1 MFKNVASQ
9 KIQVFVFDTSTNAPK
24 TGDAANLTLYVSK
37 DHGAVT
43 VLGDTSAT
51 EMDATNA
58 KGIYVFD
65 LTQAE
70 TNADELTFT
79 GKSTTANV
87 TITPRFISTTP
98 ANFTAQSI
106 DSNGRVDVIKIAGTP
121 QTARDVG
128 ASVLLS
134 SGTGTGQL
142 DFTSGVVKAN
152 TTQLASQTVTAA
164 AGVTFPTSVASPTN
178 ITAATGITV
187 ATNNDKTGYSLLAT
201 TGLGNQTSNITG
213 NLSGSVGSVT
223 GAVGSVTGN
232 VGGSVGSVAA
242 GGISAS
248 SFAANAL
255 TAAALATDAG
265 AEIAVAVMTRMTEVG
280 LTQAAGGSPGD
291 LEFTIDALR
300 YASSRTQ
307 VDVGLAAILSRLPT
321 ALVGG
326 RIDASVGAMQNNT
339 LTSAAI
345 ATDAIGASEL
355 ASDAV
360 TEIAAGVLTRMTE
373 AGLTQSAGG
382 SPGDL
387 EFTQDALR
395 HAATQGQLDAAITA
409 VLARLPAALVGG
421 RMDSSTGAMQA
432 NVLTAAALAADASTE
447 ISASVL
453 TTLRDVG
460 VLELAAG
467 SPGDYRFTTD
477 ALVNAPTSTGGGGSG
492 LDAAGTR
499 AALGMAAANLDAQL
513 ATIAG
518 YVDTEVLAIKSTTDA
533 LFSLLEPATG
543 SPSEYRLTADALQ
556 RSTTVLGLAAGD
568 LDAQFAQVIGAMP
581 SSAALADAVL
591 DEALAGHMI
600 AGSAGRAI
608 FDADKRGARVT
619 LHGAVGAAPAPT
631 TTQFTP
637 SSLDATCSSVNQFL
651 GRVIVFD
658 KDTTTIALQGQAA
671 VVIANNADALPLLTF
686 DALTSAPVAGDT
698 FSIV

>member
-1 MFKNVASQ
+1 MPERIPQSVTKKVVFRAILSTDHVTPATGKTVAITISKNGAA
-9 KIQVFVFDTSTNAPK
+9 FGNPNA
-24 TGDAANLTLYVSK
+24 G
-37 DHGAVT
+37 
-43 VLGDTSAT
+43 
-51 EMDATNA
+51 ATNA
-58 KGIYVFD
+58 TEISSGFYKFD
-65 LTQAE
+65 LDGTDTGTQGPLAWRGAVSGIDDVGDVY
-70 TNADELTFT
+70 TVVSATDQGFPSF
-79 GKSTTANV
+79 STT
-87 TITPRFISTTP
+87 
-98 ANFTAQSI
+98 
-106 DSNGRVDVIKIAGTP
+106 
-121 QTARDVG
+121 
-128 ASVLLS
+128 L
-134 SGTGTGQL
+134 
-142 DFTSGVVKAN
+142 
-152 TTQLASQTVTAA
+152 AA
-164 AGVTFPTSVASPTN
+164 AV
-178 ITAATGITV
+178 
-187 ATNNDKTGYSLLAT
+187 
-201 TGLGNQTSNITG
+201 
-213 NLSGSVGSVT
+213 
-223 GAVGSVTGN
+223 
-232 VGGSVGSVAA
+232 
-242 GGISAS
+242 IS
-248 SFAANAL
+248 
-255 TAAALATDAG
+255 
-265 AEIAVAVMTRMTEVG
+265 RMTEVG
-280 LTQAAGGSPGD
+280 LTQSAGGSPGD
-291 LEFTIDALR
+291 LEFTQDALR

-307 VDVGLAAILSRLPT
+307 VDAGLAAILSRLPT

-326 RIDASVGAMQNNT
+326 RIDASVGAMQNTT

-345 ATDAIGASEL
+345 ATDAIGASKL

-360 TEIAAGVLTRMTE
+360 AEIAAGVLARMTE
-373 AGLTQSAGG
+373 AGLTQAAGG

-409 VLARLPAALVGG
+409 VLARLPAALIGGRMDATVGAMQANVVTAAALAADAGTELGAAMWVAAQALGLIQPAGGSPSEYEFTQDALRYAAARVQLDNATAAILARLPAALVGG

-447 ISASVL
+447 ISASIL
-453 TTLRDVG
+453 TALRDVG

-477 ALVNAPTSTGGGGSG
+477 ALVNAPTSIGGGGSG

-568 LDAQFAQVIGAMP
+568 MDAQFAQVIGAMP

-600 AGSAGRAI
+600 AGSAGRALY
-608 FDADKRGARVT
+608 DADKRGARVT
-619 LHGAVGAAPAPT
+619 LRGAVGAAPAPS
-631 TTQFTP
+631 TTQFAP
-637 SSLDATCSSVNQFL
+637 SSLDATCSSVDQFL
-651 GRVIVFD
+651 GRVLVFD
-658 KDTTTIALQGQAA
+658 KDTTTTALQGQAA
-671 VVIANNADALPLLTF
+671 VITANTADVLPLLTF